1 MKSATIHKIE
11 RFKPDAKTASATDF
25 PLEGGKG
32 MSDRDVDQVLV
43 EQAQQGSQR
52 AFDVLISKYQHRVVG
67 LARRF
72 VKDDELAQDVAQD
85 VFVKVYRALP
95 RFRGDSA
102 FYTWVYRITVNTA
115 KNYLTAQS
123 RRPPQQ
129 DVAVEDAERYAA
141 GDALREFETPE
152 ERIYADELEKALM
165 ATLEKLPEELRVA
178 ITLREFDGLSYEEI
192 AQVMGCPIGT
202 VRSRIFRAR
211 EALDKCITA
220 LREGKAEGIR

>member
-1 MKSATIHKIE
+1 MTTATIHKINHFQSRATKAQTAE
-11 RFKPDAKTASATDF
+11 R
-25 PLEGGKG
+25 PLEGFKG
-32 MSDRDVDQVLV
+32 MSDRDADQVLV
-43 EQAQQGSQR
+43 EQAQQGNQR

-85 VFVKVYRALP
+85 VFVKVYKALP

-102 FYTWVYRITVNTA
+102 FYTWMYRITVNTA

-129 DVAVEDAERYAA
+129 DVAVEDAERYVA
-141 GDALREFETPE
+141 GDALRELGSPE
-152 ERIYADELEKALM
+152 ERLHAEELEKVLM
-165 ATLEKLPEELRVA
+165 ATLEDLPEELRVA

-192 AQVMGCPIGT
+192 SQVMACPIGT

-211 EALDKCITA
+211 EALDKCISA
-220 LREGKAEGIR
+220 LREGKVEGAR

>member
-11 RFKPDAKTASATDF
+11 RFKPDAKKVSATDF
-25 PLEGGKG
+25 PLEGDKG

-43 EQAQQGSQR
+43 EQVQQGSQR
-52 AFDVLISKYQHRVVG
+52 AFDLLISKYQHRVVG

-72 VKDDELAQDVAQD
+72 VKDDDLAQDVAQD

-129 DVAVEDAERYAA
+129 DVAIEDAERYVA

-165 ATLEKLPEELRVA
+165 VTLEKLPEELRVA
-178 ITLREFDGLSYEEI
+178 ITLREFEGLSYEEI